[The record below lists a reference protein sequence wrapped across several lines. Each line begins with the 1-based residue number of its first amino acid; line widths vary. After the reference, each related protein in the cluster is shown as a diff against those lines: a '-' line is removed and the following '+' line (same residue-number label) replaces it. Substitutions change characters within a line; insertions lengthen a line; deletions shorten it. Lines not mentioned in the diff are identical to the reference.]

1 MPNPLRLATKLA
13 LLFALTAPLA
23 SAQGPGG
30 RGGWGGPGGGGTSPT
45 ALVQMSIIQDEVK
58 MTDKQKAQIKQIKES
73 ADKKRVQVQDNA
85 QKVATATRLQ
95 AAQEAAALVEA
106 NGGTPVDPN
115 ANGNNGG
122 GGGRGGRGNRNDPAS
137 QAMRQTMDNFD
148 AEVETALLKALDAK
162 QRTRV
167 KQIALQ
173 AEGAGAFN
181 NPEVIEK
188 LALTEEQVTAIDA
201 IRNDSR
207 QAGRQLFGQLFN
219 NGNNNNNG
227 GPGGGGPGGP
237 GGGGPGGGGGRPD
250 PATFQTPEFQ
260 AKLKTVEEST
270 KKLDDQ
276 TMANVGKALTKA
288 QKATFNKMIGEKF
301 DVAQLRQGMFSRFR
315 PAGTPA
321 TPPAAQ
327 ASAATPAPATATTAA
342 AIPSATTKPAARKS
356 LRESR
361 GGSSQP

>member
-13 LLFALTAPLA
+13 LLLTLAAPLA
-23 SAQGPGG
+23 SAQGPGGPGG

-45 ALVQMSIIQDEVK
+45 ALVQMPVIQDEVK
-58 MTDKQKAQIKQIKES
+58 MTDKQKAQIKQIKEA

-95 AAQEAAALVEA
+95 AAQEAAALAEA

-115 ANGNNGG
+115 ANANGNN

-181 NPEVIEK
+181 NPEVVEK
-188 LALTEEQVTAIDA
+188 LGLSEEQVTAIDA

-207 QAGRQLFGQLFN
+207 QAGRQLFEQLFN
-219 NGNNNNNG
+219 NGNNNGG
-227 GPGGGGPGGP
+227 GPGGGGPGW
-237 GGGGPGGGGGRPD
+237 GRPD

-260 AKLKTVEEST
+260 AKLKTVEESS

-301 DVAQLRQGMFSRFR
+301 DVAQLRQGMFNRFR

-327 ASAATPAPATATTAA
+327 ASTVTPAPTPAAAPAAPATPAA
-342 AIPSATTKPAARKS
+342 KPAARKS

-361 GGSSQP
+361 GGATQP

>member
-13 LLFALTAPLA
+13 LLFMLAAPLA
-23 SAQGPGG
+23 SAQGPGGPGG

-45 ALVQMSIIQDEVK
+45 ALVQMPVVQDEVK

-95 AAQEAAALVEA
+95 AAQEAAAITEA
-106 NGGTPVDPN
+106 NGGTPVAPN
-115 ANGNNGG
+115 ANGNGNN

-148 AEVETALLKALDAK
+148 AEVETALLKAIDAK

-188 LALTEEQVTAIDA
+188 LGLSEEQISAIDA

-207 QAGRQLFGQLFN
+207 QSGRQLFGQLFN
-219 NGNNNNNG
+219 NGNNNGG

-237 GGGGPGGGGGRPD
+237 GWGRPD

-260 AKLKTVEEST
+260 AKLKTVEESS

-288 QKATFNKMIGEKF
+288 QRTTFNKMIGEKF
-301 DVAQLRQGMFSRFR
+301 DVAQLRQGMFNRFR

-321 TPPAAQ
+321 TPPVAQ
-327 ASAATPAPATATTAA
+327 ASAAIPATVTTTAAPATPAA
-342 AIPSATTKPAARKS
+342 KPAARKS

-361 GGSSQP
+361 GGASQP